1 MGSSC
6 LTNRVEVNTFSEKT
20 NNKPQFADCSEKT
33 IAKNNNNLLI
43 YSEMLVT
50 ENKEDIVKKYVP
62 VCTLGEGS
70 FGKVYKVKERSTG
83 HSFAM
88 KIVNKSN
95 IDNKTK
101 NKNLLNEL
109 YILRKCDHPNIL
121 KIYEYYSNDKYW
133 YYIMEYLSGGELYE
147 NICHMSY
154 YDEHTAAVIMKQIFS
169 VVSYLNQM
177 NIVHRDLK
185 PENMMLTKNK
195 KYTEIKVIDFGTAC
209 FVNDN
214 TRLSLKVGSLY
225 YIAPEVLKAN
235 YGKECD
241 VWSCGIIMHI
251 LLVGFPPFEGKT
263 KKEIFNKI
271 LNNDLN
277 FNSKT
282 YSNISNE
289 AKNLLRKLLEKNPKK
304 RITAAEAL
312 KDNWIIKYYNKNQIS
327 NENSTSETIVTNGNN
342 KKEKEPILSLK
353 NCLQNFSSKQKLKQ
367 ASVAFIVHQMRT
379 NKMIKKLTEIFKELD
394 ESGDGLL
401 SKEELQKG
409 YKKYFEDSITDNE
422 FDEIM
427 QTIDQDGSGQISI
440 EEFLRATVDYDNL
453 ISEKNLKYAFESFDK
468 DHSGS
473 LSPDEI
479 REIFGLNSDDENTSK
494 ILAQIFKDVD
504 INGDGMISYD
514 EFKTMMKN
522 QKQEF

>member
-1 MGSSC
+1 MKNSC
-6 LTNRVEVNTFSEKT
+6 TNNAIDVKTFSE
-20 NNKPQFADCSEKT
+20 NSNIKPQSTEDSEKT
-33 IAKNNNNLLI
+33 IENKNNKNLLI
-43 YSEMLVT
+43 ISEMLVT

-95 IDNKTK
+95 IDNKSK

-147 NICHMSY
+147 QICHMNY
-154 YDEHTAAVIMKQIFS
+154 YDEHAAAKIMKQIFS

-195 KYTEIKVIDFGTAC
+195 KNLEIKVIDFGTAC
-209 FVNDN
+209 FVNDKK
-214 TRLSLKVGSLY
+214 LSLQVGSLY
-225 YIAPEVLKAN
+225 YIAPEILKGS

-251 LLVGFPPFEGKT
+251 LLIGFPPFDGKT

-271 LNNDLN
+271 LNTNIN
-277 FNSKT
+277 FNSKI

-289 AKNLLRKLLEKNPKK
+289 AKNLLKKLLEKDPKK
-304 RITAAEAL
+304 RITANEAL
-312 KDNWIIKYYNKNQIS
+312 KDKWIIKYFNKNKINMS
-327 NENSTSETIVTNGNN
+327 ASENICTTTNS
-342 KKEKEPILSLK
+342 KKENEPMLSLK
-353 NCLQNFSSKQKLKQ
+353 DCLRNFSSKQKLKQ

-379 NKMIKKLTEIFKELD
+379 NKLIKKLTDIFKELD

-401 SKEELQKG
+401 SKEELKKG

-427 QTIDQDGSGQISI
+427 KTIDQDESGQISI
-440 EEFLRATVDYDNL
+440 EEFLRATVNYDNL

-479 REIFGLNSDDENTSK
+479 REVFGLSSDDENANK

-522 QKQEF
+522 QNQKF